1 MSARRTFAAEVKA
14 VGSEG
19 SGGLPEGQF
28 EALVSV
34 FGNVDSSGD
43 VVMPGAFAA
52 SLAEWAA
59 AGDSIPVVWS
69 HKWEDPFSHIGAV
82 VEAQETERGL
92 LIKGQLDLDG
102 NPTAIQ
108 VARLLKS
115 RRIKQFSFAYD
126 VVDGG
131 YAERDGI
138 EVYEL
143 RELRVHEVGP
153 CLLGVNQQT
162 ELIAAKSS
170 RDHPALA
177 RARAVLLAHGG

>member
-43 VVMPGAFAA
+43 VVLPGAFTAT
-52 SLAEWAA
+52 LAEWAA
-59 AGDSIPVVWS
+59 SGDSIPVVWS
-69 HKWEDPFSHIGAV
+69 HRWDDPFAHIGEV
-82 VEAQETERGL
+82 VEATETERGL
-92 LIKGQLDLDG
+92 LVKGQLDVE
-102 NPTAIQ
+102 NPTGLQ
-108 VARLLKS
+108 VAKLLKA
-115 RRIKQFSFAYD
+115 RRVKQFSFAYD
-126 VVDGG
+126 VLEGG
-131 YAERDGI
+131 FAERDGQ

-143 RELRVHEVGP
+143 RQLKLHEVGP
-153 CLLGVNQQT
+153 CLLGVNQETQ
-162 ELIAAKSS
+162 LIAAKSAGG
-170 RDHPALA
+170 RPALA